1 MPAEEGVVFNPR
13 NQAGECGG
21 DLDGPKAQGVKD
33 AVPSCSEE
41 PRGQEIGY
49 GVAENDEPQGNEQVA
64 GDVAVKGE
72 GDSAAGQQKKLER
85 IEAEPSELGAAVK
98 GVAEHHHPAQERDRG
113 EGEGRDGAGARAV
126 GMSSKLTLP
135 GAETAQ
141 GVAQDAAGGAVSR
154 AAGGAVSRAA
164 CAAAGHGVH
173 YG

>member
-13 NQAGECGG
+13 NQADECSG
-21 DLDGPKAQGVKD
+21 DLDGPEAQGVKD
-33 AVPSCSEE
+33 AVRSCSEE
-41 PRGQEIGY
+41 PGGQEIGY
-49 GVAENDEPQGNEQVA
+49 GVAENDEPQGNKQVA

-72 GDSAAGQQKKLER
+72 GDSAAGKQKKLEG
-85 IEAEPSELGAAVK
+85 IEAEPGELGAAVK
-98 GVAEHHHPAQERDRG
+98 GVAEHSHPAQERDRR

-135 GAETAQ
+135 GTEAAQ
-141 GVAQDAAGGAVSR
+141 GMAQEV
-154 AAGGAVSRAA
+154 AGGAVSRAA